1 MGITTG
7 HLVRSSPLLPSEIVV
22 SYKFCQVTWQLRIK
36 LLCTCSNVT
45 SGSCSDSR
53 NSSCSTLWSNVA
65 EYPNRCHPK
74 YVISPSHT
82 CTRVWI
88 GCVAAQQGFHFFLLH
103 LMLAHTNGSDIQ
115 SHSRR
120 PLPRMPPHVIME
132 RRFTN
137 FSSSALSQFAADRY
151 NKFDSMWA
159 RRCLCLDL
167 WIRSPRS
174 HLFECSPK
182 TVINIRR
189 VTLLIL

>member
-88 GCVAAQQGFHFFLLH
+88 GCVAAQQGFHFFFYCISCW
-103 LMLAHTNGSDIQ
+103 HTRMAPIS
-115 SHSRR
+115 SH
-120 PLPRMPPHVIME
+120 
-132 RRFTN
+132 T
-137 FSSSALSQFAADRY
+137 AGD
-151 NKFDSMWA
+151 
-159 RRCLCLDL
+159 RCLECRRTSSWNGVLQIFL
-167 WIRSPRS
+167 LLLCRNSPQIAITNLTACEHVVVSVSICEYVRLAVIS
-174 HLFECSPK
+174 LNAAPK
-182 TVINIRR
+182 
-189 VTLLIL
+189 L